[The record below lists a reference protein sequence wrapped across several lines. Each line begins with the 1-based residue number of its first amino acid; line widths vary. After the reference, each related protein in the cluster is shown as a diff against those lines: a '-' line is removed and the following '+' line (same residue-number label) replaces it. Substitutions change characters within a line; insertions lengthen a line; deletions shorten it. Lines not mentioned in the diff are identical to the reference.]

1 MGNCERFQKA
11 SDKNRGEVTAR
22 TEGIEVEE
30 GNGDPDR
37 SDEDHC
43 PTSLGPETLL
53 TRRKP
58 EGRQQSRGC
67 NRAGSNRGMASA
79 YREEAAFVGCND
91 GQGDELN
98 KGTH

>member
-11 SDKNRGEVTAR
+11 SDKNRGEVAAR

-43 PTSLGPETLL
+43 PTSLGPD
-53 TRRKP
+53 P
-58 EGRQQSRGC
+58 
-67 NRAGSNRGMASA
+67 
-79 YREEAAFVGCND
+79 
-91 GQGDELN
+91 LN
-98 KGTH
+98 KTKTGGKTAESRL